1 MQKHYFYL
9 QKETADQMLLKL
21 RSRGFK
27 NISAYIRK
35 LIDNDLNSI
44 SNRQSIDI
52 SRHLKDLELL
62 LDSKSNEILQRC
74 FILSKLVIEQM
85 IKSGNKSFAADNFQ
99 KLVNVFIEEA
109 KAKYPV
115 N

>member
-1 MQKHYFYL
+1 
-9 QKETADQMLLKL
+9 MLLKL